1 MSLIRST
8 TLALALTFLAPI
20 AMAQTFDQATESM
33 LQKSQE
39 KKTGLTFHVDGQAIG
54 AYVVEAHEEYLVV
67 ANREFSRIVIRR
79 SSIDAVS
86 MP

>member
-1 MSLIRST
+1 MTRIPS
-8 TLALALTFLAPI
+8 LALAVALSCLSPLAL
-20 AMAQTFDQATESM
+20 AESFDQATESM

-39 KKTGLTFHVDGQAIG
+39 KKTGLSFHVDGQVIG
-54 AYVVEAHEEYLVV
+54 AYVVETHEEHIVV

-79 SSIDAVS
+79 ASIDAVS